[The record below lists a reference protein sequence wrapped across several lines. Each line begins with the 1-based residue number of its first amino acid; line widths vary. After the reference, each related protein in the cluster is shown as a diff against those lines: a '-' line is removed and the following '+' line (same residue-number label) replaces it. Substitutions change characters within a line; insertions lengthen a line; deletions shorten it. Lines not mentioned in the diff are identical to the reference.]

1 MKKGSPVIIIIVA
14 VAIVAIMSLLPLSEW
29 SGGQIKNFS
38 LVSDILKE
46 VGIIEGAPSYETT
59 EDIDPAL
66 IQAQAE
72 GEPVDILPEKG
83 EPIDT
88 IILEKGEPIDT
99 IISPVKP
106 SRVGE
111 LVKIEDYTTLGVG
124 LANLKAAL
132 GEGGLVRVAVV
143 GDSYIEGDIFTQ
155 DLRSLLQ
162 GEYGG
167 EGVGYVN
174 MHTNFPGFRRSVR
187 QSGDGWKTFTANKKI
202 DRKYIDIAEQYSIPT
217 GTAKSL
223 YEGTSAFPQ
232 TKSWSR
238 SRFLFISPEDVT
250 ISVKT
255 DDSEWEERNISGSPS
270 VQCLEVGGP
279 VSKFGIKT
287 SATSLIGFGVWLDG
301 ASGIS
306 VDCMSSRG
314 FSGITLTKVN
324 PDLSREMAEYIDYDL
339 IILEFGINAMSAK
352 QKDYSIYCSRM
363 VDVINHVR
371 VCYPEA
377 DILLMGVGDRGEK
390 VGSQVKSMSTASFMI
405 SAQRDAAR
413 RAHCLFWDTRE
424 AMGGENAVVEWSGA
438 GFINKDYIHLTHK
451 GGARL
456 AKELFNAIQ
465 SDLK

>member
-29 SGGQIKNFS
+29 SGGRIKDFS

-46 VGIIEGAPSYETT
+46 VGIMEGAPSYETT

-66 IQAQAE
+66 VQAQAE
-72 GEPVDILPEKG
+72 GEPADILP
-83 EPIDT
+83 
-88 IILEKGEPIDT
+88 EKGEPIDT

-111 LVKIEDYTTLGVG
+111 LVRIEDYTTLGVG
-124 LANLKAAL
+124 LTNFKAAL
-132 GEGGLVRVAVV
+132 GEGGLARVAVV

-174 MHTNFPGFRRSVR
+174 MHTNFPGFRRSVK

-238 SRFLFISPEDVT
+238 SR
-250 ISVKT
+250 
-255 DDSEWEERNISGSPS
+255 
-270 VQCLEVGGP
+270 
-279 VSKFGIKT
+279 
-287 SATSLIGFGVWLDG
+287 
-301 ASGIS
+301 
-306 VDCMSSRG
+306 
-314 FSGITLTKVN
+314 
-324 PDLSREMAEYIDYDL
+324 
-339 IILEFGINAMSAK
+339 
-352 QKDYSIYCSRM
+352 
-363 VDVINHVR
+363 
-371 VCYPEA
+371 
-377 DILLMGVGDRGEK
+377 
-390 VGSQVKSMSTASFMI
+390 
-405 SAQRDAAR
+405 
-413 RAHCLFWDTRE
+413 
-424 AMGGENAVVEWSGA
+424 
-438 GFINKDYIHLTHK
+438 
-451 GGARL
+451 
-456 AKELFNAIQ
+456 
-465 SDLK
+465 